1 MPKTSARTEPLIEFM
16 QEPKTEQDLRQQEID
31 LRRVEQERNQQMMVT
46 VLQQQQQTTQ
56 ALLSVIQK
64 KC

>member
-1 MPKTSARTEPLIEFM
+1 M
-16 QEPKTEQDLRQQEID
+16 QERAKTERDLRQQEID

-56 ALLSVIQK
+56 AILSVIQK
-64 KC
+64 IVDK